1 MKKETRGRKPFGA
14 KAKVKKCIALDELVL
29 DFIKKESKRVYGK
42 ENVSRYLA
50 DLITSK
56 MKSVKK
62 AA

>member
-1 MKKETRGRKPFGA
+1 MKKETRGRKPFGE
-14 KAKVKKCIALDELVL
+14 KAKVKKCIALDESIL
-29 DFIKKESKRVYGK
+29 DFAKRESKRIYGK

-56 MKSVKK
+56 MKGVKK

>member
-1 MKKETRGRKPFGA
+1 MKKETRGRKPFGE
-14 KAKVKKCIALDELVL
+14 KAKVKKCIALDEFVL

-56 MKSVKK
+56 MKSIKK